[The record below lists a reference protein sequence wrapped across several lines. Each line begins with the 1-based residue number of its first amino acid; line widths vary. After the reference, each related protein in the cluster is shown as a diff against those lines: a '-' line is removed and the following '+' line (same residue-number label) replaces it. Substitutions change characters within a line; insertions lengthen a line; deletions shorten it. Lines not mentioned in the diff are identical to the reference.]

1 MSEPVL
7 LSDLQLAIMRV
18 VWERGEATV
27 SEVHGVLHDERG
39 LATTTVATLLTRLE
53 KRGVLG
59 HRRDGRQFVYQALV
73 SEDAVRRSMVAELA
87 DRVFEGNVTELVS
100 HLLDETDLSERDLE
114 RVKQLLEAK
123 SRERKGE

>member
-1 MSEPVL
+1 
-7 LSDLQLAIMRV
+7 MRV